1 MTSMK
6 ETGQYPRPVAHS
18 RVKTPKTYPVHAD
31 RRRSI
36 VACPMSL
43 GARVTQTRETREPD
57 RRSGAVT
64 SISLVSDRFWLR
76 GARRRDAQRR
86 ERERE
91 LISLRPQ
98 CMCAQARVGREGVGL
113 LVLVRCSWH
122 VVVDVSLSLSPL
134 TWSAGLY
141 PSFPVLVRRW
151 ARICEVLRGCR
162 PPSYRAS
169 HHSGWVTPVGT
180 RCGICA
186 RCRRSP
192 SLRRAASNRPQ
203 PHQRTSRW
211 ARRTGSTRVA
221 RPPRARA

>member
-1 MTSMK
+1 MVLEASSVRTRV
-6 ETGQYPRPVAHS
+6 YIAPRSSARRMRPLEQFHRSRGESSRFVA
-18 RVKTPKTYPVHAD
+18 
-31 RRRSI
+31 
-36 VACPMSL
+36 
-43 GARVTQTRETREPD
+43 
-57 RRSGAVT
+57 
-64 SISLVSDRFWLR
+64 
-76 GARRRDAQRR
+76 RRDAQSVR

-91 LISLRPQ
+91 LICAPPMYVCASKSQTRRSWPSCTCSLVV
-98 CMCAQARVGREGVGL
+98 ARGRGRL
-113 LVLVRCSWH
+113 
-122 VVVDVSLSLSPL
+122 SLSLLSR
-134 TWSAGLY
+134 GLY

>member
-1 MTSMK
+1 MSD
-6 ETGQYPRPVAHS
+6 VA
-18 RVKTPKTYPVHAD
+18 
-31 RRRSI
+31 
-36 VACPMSL
+36 L
-43 GARVTQTRETREPD
+43 GARPQTRAT
-57 RRSGAVT
+57 GARIVVT
-64 SISLVSDRFWLR
+64 WS
-76 GARRRDAQRR
+76 GARRSETRR
-86 ERERE
+86 RERE

-98 CMCAQARVGREGVGL
+98 CMCAQVGREGVGL
-113 LVLVRCSWH
+113 LVRWSWH

-134 TWSAGLY
+134 SWSAGLY

>member
-1 MTSMK
+1 MSD
-6 ETGQYPRPVAHS
+6 VARRAS
-18 RVKTPKTYPVHAD
+18 DAD
-31 RRRSI
+31 ARD
-36 VACPMSL
+36 A
-43 GARVTQTRETREPD
+43 GARPQKWRSTRCP
-57 RRSGAVT
+57 
-64 SISLVSDRFWLR
+64 LVSDVFCVLVTWSAR
-76 GARRRDAQRR
+76 ARRRDAQRR

>member
-1 MTSMK
+1 M
-6 ETGQYPRPVAHS
+6 S
-18 RVKTPKTYPVHAD
+18 RHKTYPVHAD
-31 RRRSI
+31 RRI
-36 VACPMSL
+36 VGVALSHVRCR
-43 GARVTQTRETREPD
+43 ARRETADASDGSQRGSWSTCD
-57 RRSGAVT
+57 RAIVERQ
-64 SISLVSDRFWLR
+64 R
-76 GARRRDAQRR
+76 GARDAQRR

>member
-1 MTSMK
+1 MSD
-6 ETGQYPRPVAHS
+6 VA
-18 RVKTPKTYPVHAD
+18 
-31 RRRSI
+31 
-36 VACPMSL
+36 L
-43 GARVTQTRETREPD
+43 GARPQTRDGRGRAEPRIVDVWFVVRVERSERPRRSETRAREGVDITAPPMYVCAGKSRT
-57 RRSGAVT
+57 RRSGPT
-64 SISLVSDRFWLR
+64 CSLVVAR
-76 GARRRDAQRR
+76 GR
-86 ERERE
+86 
-91 LISLRPQ
+91 
-98 CMCAQARVGREGVGL
+98 GR
-113 LVLVRCSWH
+113 
-122 VVVDVSLSLSPL
+122 LSLSPL
-134 TWSAGLY
+134 SWSAGLY

>member
-1 MTSMK
+1 MSDA
-6 ETGQYPRPVAHS
+6 RRA
-18 RVKTPKTYPVHAD
+18 RRA
-31 RRRSI
+31 RRRR
-36 VACPMSL
+36 
-43 GARVTQTRETREPD
+43 ARRARPRSWLHVWARRSETRAREGVDITAPPMYVCAGKSRT
-57 RRSGAVT
+57 RRSGPSCT
-64 SISLVSDRFWLR
+64 CS
-76 GARRRDAQRR
+76 
-86 ERERE
+86 
-91 LISLRPQ
+91 
-98 CMCAQARVGREGVGL
+98 L
-113 LVLVRCSWH
+113 LVARGRGV
-122 VVVDVSLSLSPL
+122 VSLSLSPL

>member
-1 MTSMK
+1 
-6 ETGQYPRPVAHS
+6 
-18 RVKTPKTYPVHAD
+18 
-31 RRRSI
+31 
-36 VACPMSL
+36 MSL
-43 GARVTQTRETREPD
+43 GARVTQTRETREPGPQKWRSIRVSD
-57 RRSGAVT
+57 VFWFAWSARAGRRRS
-64 SISLVSDRFWLR
+64 
-76 GARRRDAQRR
+76 QRR